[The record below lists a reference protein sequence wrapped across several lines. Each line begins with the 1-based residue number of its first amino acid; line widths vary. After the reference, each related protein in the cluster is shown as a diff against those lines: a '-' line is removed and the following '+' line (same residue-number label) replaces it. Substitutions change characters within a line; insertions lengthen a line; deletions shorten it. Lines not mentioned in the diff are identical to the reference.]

1 MVFSFFAELYN
12 IGGVVMILRNALSP
26 YCESLIRGIEA
37 ENWHLALMAACTLPD
52 ICTSLEGKKFGDDY
66 VEWFD
71 TYVQQYKQTLH
82 RRKGLKN
89 ATTLAEYQEL
99 MKQPFGLKDV
109 ESFELIVFTGVN
121 AYALRCGF
129 LHNGDGELFTQA
141 IYKKPKHKDALLGIE
156 KVKFDTDLKLIFR
169 QDDNIGY
176 LNPKIYCEAILAGV
190 EKWIINEE
198 HNSEVLQRAAN
209 LISFE

>member
-1 MVFSFFAELYN
+1 MT
-12 IGGVVMILRNALSP
+12 LRNALSP

-37 ENWHLALMAACTLPD
+37 KNWHLSLMAACTLPD
-52 ICTSLEGKKFGDDY
+52 ICTSLEGKRIGDDY

-71 TYVQQYKQTLH
+71 TYVQHYKQTLH
-82 RRKGLKN
+82 RRKGLEN

-99 MKQPFGLKDV
+99 MKQPFRPKNV

-121 AYALRCGF
+121 AYALRCCF
-129 LHNGDGELFTQA
+129 LHNGDGELVTQN
-141 IYKKPKHKDALLGIE
+141 IYKKPKHKEALLGIE
-156 KVKFDTDLKLIFR
+156 KVKFDTDLNLIFR
-169 QDDNIGY
+169 QKDNIGF

-190 EKWIINEE
+190 EKWISVKE
-198 HNSEVLQRAAN
+198 HNSKVLQRAAN